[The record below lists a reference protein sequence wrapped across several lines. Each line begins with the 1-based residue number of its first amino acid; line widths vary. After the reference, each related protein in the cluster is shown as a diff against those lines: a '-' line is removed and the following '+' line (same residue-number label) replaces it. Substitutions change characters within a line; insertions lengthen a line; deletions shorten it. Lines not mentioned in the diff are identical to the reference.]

1 MEVKSKFSCG
11 QKVDILDKN
20 INGEILGINIKIYD
34 TNLINI
40 SYDVYSEIGMIC
52 EIPEHN
58 ISACDSPMTINTQF
72 NLGEVV
78 SYLDIDRYEKGLGCI
93 YTGKVDGIFI
103 YIHDNGNEDI
113 SYKLGSGW
121 SNIYREWDLSN
132 DFDTLLSKLIHKL
145 D

>member
-40 SYDVYSEIGMIC
+40 YYDVHSEIGMIC

-93 YTGKVDGIFI
+93 YTERLMVFLYTFTIMVMRI
-103 YIHDNGNEDI
+103 LVIN
-113 SYKLGSGW
+113 
-121 SNIYREWDLSN
+121 
-132 DFDTLLSKLIHKL
+132 
-145 D
+145 